1 MKAQQDMILLTKLQ
15 SDIQHLNLEV
25 SELMKCLQV
34 SYSEVL
40 PNKTMVATL
49 FLVNKESGSKFQI
62 AIGNADCFFEERFN
76 TAYGEKF
83 SYEDAIKKAKSFI
96 EQFVYF
102 KHFLRIKNNKD
113 NTLFEDLITETTKN
127 LIKPGDSSLI
137 VNDATSFKPIE
148 KS

>member
-62 AIGNADCFFEERFN
+62 AIGNADCFLRN
-76 TAYGEKF
+76 VL
-83 SYEDAIKKAKSFI
+83 IQPMVKSFLM
-96 EQFVYF
+96 
-102 KHFLRIKNNKD
+102 KMLLRKQNHLLNN
-113 NTLFEDLITETTKN
+113 LFILNI
-127 LIKPGDSSLI
+127 
-137 VNDATSFKPIE
+137 F
-148 KS
+148 